1 MQRKSSCSD
10 CDLQMK
16 RGAGRIAAMG
26 GKGNIPGVM
35 VDGIVMGLIEK
46 AGALF
51 FGDKV
56 AQIFAFQIV
65 AIRYHCICYVL

>member
-1 MQRKSSCSD
+1 
-10 CDLQMK
+10 
-16 RGAGRIAAMG
+16 MG

-56 AQIFAFQIV
+56 AQIFVFQIV
-65 AIRYHCICYVL
+65 AILYHCICYVL